1 MGFWKEFKEAK
12 KKAEEII
19 NAKKSQSLDLFK
31 EVQKN
36 TMSLNNIAKKKIEEL
51 VDNHSNIVNGNNAS
65 SIQDKNE
72 EGLSSRLESL
82 IQAALQDGVLTPKE
96 REIILRRAEKDGEDV
111 DEIEMLLDSRLAEL
125 RNQQTLNDQ
134 KVAGTGKPLVQNS
147 NSVTTDSI
155 ITKNYNKDEVLVIPS
170 GTKEVTTA
178 TVPEKSIKQVI
189 IPASVEKIGML
200 AFGECDELESVVFE
214 ENCKLKEIGRSAFC
228 KCPLKSINIPSSV
241 RYIRYQAF
249 RECKKLESI
258 VFEDGSNLEVI
269 EHGAFVYCSSLKSVT
284 IPSSV
289 EKIDEHAFRESPKLE
304 TVIFEDNGNLEIIG
318 KCAFLG
324 CPLKS
329 IIIPSSVRI
338 IDDDAFH
345 DCSKLESVVFEE
357 NSSLTNI
364 SKGVFCGCNRLKS
377 IIIPASVESISRNA
391 FRDCKNLESVAFEE
405 DSYINEIKFTAFENS
420 KNTVLRLPTSAEE
433 LKEPCDIH
441 RIYVEDKKR
450 GVLKLKSYGMIR
462 GNDRCIV
469 IPNGVTEVMRD
480 SLRGDNYSV
489 YREAGVFLPPTLIVF
504 TRHSHTFST
513 IYLYSPNL
521 ESLDFIGDCREKVN
535 LYVLP
540 QYLDRYIAQR
550 DAEGISERELIIN
563 PMPDEYLYYYENE

>member
-1 MGFWKEFKEAK
+1 MGFWNEFKEAK
-12 KKAEEII
+12 KKAEELI
-19 NAKKSQSLDLFK
+19 NAKKSQSVDMFK
-31 EVQKN
+31 EAQKN
-36 TMSLNNIAKKKIEEL
+36 TKRLIDLAEEKSEGVL
-51 VDNHSNIVNGNNAS
+51 DNFSNIVNGNNAS
-65 SIQDKNE
+65 STQNKNE

-134 KVAGTGKPLVQNS
+134 KLAGTGKPLVQNS

-170 GTKEVTTA
+170 GTKEVTRD

-200 AFGECDELESVVFE
+200 AFGVCDELESVVFE
-214 ENCKLKEIGRSAFC
+214 ENSKLKEIGRSAFS

-249 RECKKLESI
+249 RECKKMESL
-258 VFEDGSNLEVI
+258 VFEDGSKLEVI

-289 EKIDEHAFRESPKLE
+289 VKIDEHAFRESPKLE
-304 TVIFEDNGNLEIIG
+304 SVIFEENGSLEIIG
-318 KCAFLG
+318 QCAFLG

-338 IDDDAFH
+338 INDDAFH

-357 NSSLTNI
+357 NSNLTKINR
-364 SKGVFCGCNRLKS
+364 SVFCGCNRLKS
-377 IIIPASVESISRNA
+377 IMIPASVESLSFGA
-391 FRDCKNLESVAFEE
+391 FKDCKNLESVAFEE
-405 DSYINEIKFTAFENS
+405 DSYINEINFQAFENS

-433 LKEPCDIH
+433 LEKPRDIH

-462 GNDRCIV
+462 GNDRCVV

-480 SLRGDNYSV
+480 SLEVQDVSV

-504 TRHSHTFST
+504 TRHSFTFST

-521 ESLDFIGDCREKVN
+521 ESLDFIGNCRADVN

-550 DAEGISERELIIN
+550 DAEGISERDLIIH
-563 PMPDEYLYYYENE
+563 PMPDEYLYYYNND

>member
-1 MGFWKEFKEAK
+1 MGFWNEFKEAK
-12 KKAEEII
+12 KKAEELI
-19 NAKKSQSLDLFK
+19 NAKKSQSVDMFK
-31 EVQKN
+31 EAQKN
-36 TMSLNNIAKKKIEEL
+36 TKRLIDLAEEKSEGVL
-51 VDNHSNIVNGNNAS
+51 DNLSNIVNGNNAS
-65 SIQDKNE
+65 STQNKNE

-155 ITKNYNKDEVLVIPS
+155 ITKNDNKDEVLVIPS
-170 GTKEVTTA
+170 GTKEVTRA

-189 IPASVEKIGML
+189 IPASVEKIGMS
-200 AFGECDELESVVFE
+200 AFDECDELESVVFE
-214 ENCKLKEIGRSAFC
+214 ENSKLKEIGHSAFS

-241 RYIRYQAF
+241 RYIRDQAF
-249 RECKKLESI
+249 K
-258 VFEDGSNLEVI
+258 
-269 EHGAFVYCSSLKSVT
+269 
-284 IPSSV
+284 
-289 EKIDEHAFRESPKLE
+289 
-304 TVIFEDNGNLEIIG
+304 
-318 KCAFLG
+318 
-324 CPLKS
+324 
-329 IIIPSSVRI
+329 
-338 IDDDAFH
+338 

-357 NSSLTNI
+357 NSNLTKI
-364 SKGVFCGCNRLKS
+364 QDSVFWGCYRLKS
-377 IIIPASVESISRNA
+377 IMIPASVECLSIHA
-391 FRDCKNLESVAFEE
+391 FKDCKNLESVAFEE
-405 DSYINEIKFTAFENS
+405 DSYINEINFCAFDNS
-420 KNTVLRLPTSAEE
+420 KNIVLRLPTSAEE
-433 LKEPCDIH
+433 LELPTYIQ

-462 GNDRCIV
+462 GNDRCVV

-480 SLRGDNYSV
+480 SLVGENYSV

-504 TRHSHTFST
+504 TRHRFTFST

-521 ESLDFIGDCREKVN
+521 ESLDFIGDCRDDVN

-550 DAEGISERELIIN
+550 DAEGISECDLIIH
-563 PMPDEYLYYYENE
+563 PMPDEYLYYYNND

>member
-1 MGFWKEFKEAK
+1 MGFWNEFKEAK
-12 KKAEEII
+12 KKAEELI
-19 NAKKSQSLDLFK
+19 NAKKSQSVDMFK

-36 TMSLNNIAKKKIEEL
+36 TTRLIDLAEEKSEGVL
-51 VDNHSNIVNGNNAS
+51 DNFSNIVNGNNAS
-65 SIQDKNE
+65 STQNKNE

-134 KVAGTGKPLVQNS
+134 KVAGTGKPLAQNS

-170 GTKEVTTA
+170 GTKEVTRV

-214 ENCKLKEIGRSAFC
+214 ENSKLKEIDRSAFS

-249 RECKKLESI
+249 RECKKLESL

-289 EKIDEHAFRESPKLE
+289 VKIDEHAFRESPKLE
-304 TVIFEDNGNLEIIG
+304 SVIFEENGSLEIIG
-318 KCAFLG
+318 QCAFLG

-338 IDDDAFH
+338 INDDAFH

-357 NSSLTNI
+357 NSNLTKINK
-364 SKGVFCGCNRLKS
+364 SVFCGCNRLKS
-377 IIIPASVESISRNA
+377 IMIPASVESLSRSA

-405 DSYINEIKFTAFENS
+405 DSYINEIDYFAFRNS
-420 KNTVLRLPTSAEE
+420 KNTVLRLPASAEE
-433 LKEPCDIH
+433 LELPTDI

-462 GNDRCIV
+462 ENDRCIV

-480 SLRGDNYSV
+480 SLRVLDFSV

-504 TRHSHTFST
+504 TRHSYTFST

-521 ESLDFIGDCREKVN
+521 ESLDFIGNSRDDVN

-550 DAEGISERELIIN
+550 DAEGISERELIIH
-563 PMPDEYLYYYENE
+563 PMPDEYLYYYNND